1 MKWSIEG
8 KGEGKDGCTE
18 SEPSYFIHSRKG
30 ASGYALSAFSAESK
44 SGQFICYKSGQIYL
58 LTTQLYLHNY
68 ILHQTQVSIRVPPPS
83 KLFLDSFDLN
93 LIVYYCHKAGDS

>member
-1 MKWSIEG
+1 MKWSMEG

-58 LTTQLYLHNY
+58 LTTVSFFRGDCPRFTDAAKRSPLTCEGAKKSQYLFGTGSESG
-68 ILHQTQVSIRVPPPS
+68 L
-83 KLFLDSFDLN
+83 
-93 LIVYYCHKAGDS
+93 